1 MQICAYLCIPAHMHT
16 LQRTVK
22 LEPSWEPT
30 AVGYTRPAPPV
41 KGYQNPPGAFLYNC
55 PVYLTTFRGA
65 TYVCMATLK
74 TPDKPE
80 KWTLAGVAL
89 VMQTNGA

>member
-1 MQICAYLCIPAHMHT
+1 MCVCVCVGVTLCTASTFDGGKPHATCAHIHT
-16 LQRTVK
+16 DVRTH
-22 LEPSWEPT
+22 LHLHLHTHS
-30 AVGYTRPAPPV
+30 A
-41 KGYQNPPGAFLYNC
+41 GAFLYNC

-74 TPDKPE
+74 TPDNPD